1 VPTLSTPIRVQ
12 KARKPGSG
20 RPIWLVLGENYL
32 PIPPIDEFLTF
43 LDVTGSS
50 PNTIRAYAHHLKLYW
65 QYLAEADLDWR
76 TATTQDLA
84 KFVSWLRW
92 GSQVRSE
99 PRRVGEQRK
108 PSTINTIVAAVSAFR
123 VYHARAGTMAAQI
136 DYQLQ
141 IEPGRP
147 YKPLLHHITRG
158 RPIQTRVVKVKSHP
172 PLPRTLSHHELNQVF
187 AACRHL
193 RDKLLVRLLAE
204 TGMRIGQALG
214 LRHSDIRSWD
224 NEIWIVP
231 REDNANDA
239 RAKRIEGDEL
249 RIDVDPGLIRL
260 YGDYLIDELGELDT
274 DYVFV
279 NLWEGEIGRP
289 MTYAAAYDLFRR
301 LEQRTGIRVRPH
313 MERHSHATDLLRT
326 GKWDLA
332 LVQKRLGHRSIAT
345 TAKYLHLLD
354 EDLKAAHQDYIQRR
368 RARGEVES

>member
-1 VPTLSTPIRVQ
+1 MPALSRPIRVQ

-20 RPIWLVLGENYL
+20 RSTWLVLGENYL
-32 PIPPIDEFLTF
+32 PIAPIVEFLTF
-43 LDVTGSS
+43 LDMTGSS
-50 PNTIRAYAHHLKLYW
+50 PNTVRAYAHHLKLYW
-65 QYLAEADLDWR
+65 QYLAEVDLDWR
-76 TATTQDLA
+76 AATTQDIA
-84 KFVSWLRW
+84 KFVGWLRW
-92 GSQVRSE
+92 GSQLASE
-99 PRRVGEQRK
+99 PRRLGEKRK
-108 PSTINTIVAAVSAFR
+108 SSTINAIVAGVTAFR
-123 VYHARAGTMAAQI
+123 VYHARTWALAAPR

-147 YKPLLHHITRG
+147 YKPFLHHITRG
-158 RPIQTRVVKVKSHP
+158 RPIPARVVKMKSHS
-172 PLPRTLSHHELNQVF
+172 PLPRTLSHRELHQVIG
-187 AACRHL
+187 ACRHL

-231 REDNANDA
+231 REDNANGA

-249 RIDVDPGLIRL
+249 RIDVDPGLMRL

-279 NLWEGEIGRP
+279 NLWDGEIGRP
-289 MTYAAAYDLFRR
+289 MSYAAVYDLFRR

-354 EDLKAAHQDYIQRR
+354 EDLKAAHQDYLQRR
-368 RARGEVES
+368 SARGEVEP